1 VALADEKMLALK
13 TMKVA
18 PLKTE
23 RLTGSHLPSEV
34 LDLIAMFIYEGGC
47 RQARALHAFSL
58 TSKAFRRSGLLYIL
72 EMLTYYLD
80 NESGSLRRFMQHPDL
95 LSYVRVL
102 TIARPS
108 RDNRDHHPG
117 KREEEDSDV
126 ELLGQALQRMSSLR
140 RVK

>member
-1 VALADEKMLALK
+1 MLALK

-18 PLKTE
+18 PVQAE

-34 LDLIAMFIYEGGC
+34 LDLIAVFIYEGCC

-58 TSKAFRRSGLLYIL
+58 TSKSFRRSGLPYIL
-72 EMLTYYLD
+72 ETLTYYLD
-80 NESGSLRRFMQHPDL
+80 HTSGSMRRFMKRPDL

-102 TIARPS
+102 SIARPS
-108 RDNRDHHPG
+108 SGNRDHDPR

-126 ELLGQALQRMSSLR
+126 ELLGQALKHISSLR